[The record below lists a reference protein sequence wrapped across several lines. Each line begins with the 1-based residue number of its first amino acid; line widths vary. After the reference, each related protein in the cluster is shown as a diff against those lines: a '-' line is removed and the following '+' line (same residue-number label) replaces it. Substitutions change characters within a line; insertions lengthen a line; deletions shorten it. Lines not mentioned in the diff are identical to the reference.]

1 MVGRL
6 RIVAVVC
13 AVVAGGCL
21 MAIRMRRQEL
31 GLRRSLNATDKR
43 LALVSLVACAVIV
56 VLVVFGYVP

>member
-1 MVGRL
+1 MAGQST
-6 RIVAVVC
+6 IVAVIC
-13 AVVAGGCL
+13 AVVGGGCL

-31 GLRRSLNATDKR
+31 RRSLDATDKR